1 MKRVGLIASMLAL
14 LALSSAQAQLPTY
27 LGLPS
32 SGVAPPSCSSG
43 SLMDGTF
50 DLTNTCN
57 DIYFIGAL
65 K

>member
-1 MKRVGLIASMLAL
+1 MRTVCLLASLVAL
-14 LALSSAQAQLPTY
+14 LSLSSAQANGPTY

-32 SGVAPPSCSSG
+32 GGVAPPSCSSG
-43 SLMDGTF
+43 SLMNGTF